1 MDMFEED
8 IEELSCE
15 KMDMGNEDEA
25 YFWKQERRESRDLK

>member
-15 KMDMGNEDEA
+15 KMGMGNEEEA
-25 YFWKQERRESRDLK
+25 YFWKQERREERDSK